1 MAFNTEALG
10 RRIGEIRRRRGLSQM
25 ALAEQIEKA
34 PTISSIE
41 TGQRGMSIETFV
53 SIANALNVSADALLI
68 DSIENTE
75 RISGSFFAA
84 AAFDCNEF
92 ERRVLLE
99 LLIASKEA
107 IRKNKHFLRYKDVK

>member
-34 PTISSIE
+34 PTFISSIE

-68 DSIENTE
+68 DSIENLPPLLLTAMNL
-75 RISGSFFAA
+75 SG
-84 AAFDCNEF
+84 AFCWNC
-92 ERRVLLE
+92 
-99 LLIASKEA
+99 
-107 IRKNKHFLRYKDVK
+107 

>member
-34 PTISSIE
+34 PTFISSIE

-68 DSIENTE
+68 DSIENTVPSLPPLLLTAMNL
-75 RISGSFFAA
+75 SG
-84 AAFDCNEF
+84 AFCWNC
-92 ERRVLLE
+92 
-99 LLIASKEA
+99 
-107 IRKNKHFLRYKDVK
+107 